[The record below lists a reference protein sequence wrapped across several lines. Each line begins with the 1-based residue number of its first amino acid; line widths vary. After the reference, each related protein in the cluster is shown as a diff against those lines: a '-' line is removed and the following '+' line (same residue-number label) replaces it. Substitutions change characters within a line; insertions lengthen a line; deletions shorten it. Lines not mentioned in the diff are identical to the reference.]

1 MKLRV
6 FSPRFTPTV
15 TKFSICQQDL
25 SVRQLRQNHTSCRWS
40 KLKRTLIIF
49 IKNLSVKQTENC
61 LPGHFS
67 WILNQLCDPL
77 SGRSLTSSQRY
88 SKYVVFQISKN
99 SFQETHTLQVIA
111 KLPFWLRQE
120 PKVSRCRVYMCPWY
134 YAKEGLLK
142 SFWSNTLCVT
152 WTHSLQLN
160 RELENSLKML
170 VEKNDEHVGRQLS
183 AILIYFS
190 CLLCGPVCVSWFP
203 SFWSILKSPGGF

>member
-1 MKLRV
+1 MSCVRVSMK
-6 FSPRFTPTV
+6 
-15 TKFSICQQDL
+15 
-25 SVRQLRQNHTSCRWS
+25 
-40 KLKRTLIIF
+40 
-49 IKNLSVKQTENC
+49 
-61 LPGHFS
+61 
-67 WILNQLCDPL
+67 
-77 SGRSLTSSQRY
+77 
-88 SKYVVFQISKN
+88 
-99 SFQETHTLQVIA
+99 
-111 KLPFWLRQE
+111 
-120 PKVSRCRVYMCPWY
+120 Y

-203 SFWSILKSPGGF
+203 SFWSILKSPGGVLGHRAQDGAQERAQEGELKRGSSREGAQERGSRGSSRESSQGNSREGAKERQVGGAILCNRGLFLSNLLFTESISESDKFSDNTQWLGKLTKQ